1 MNQIGQFVVVTC
13 FQHHW
18 VPQLQG
24 GLLEGFTVAE
34 LNTDNQY
41 LVGYD
46 DFYMCT
52 CVSVQYGEILCPK

>member
-1 MNQIGQFVVVTC
+1 MNQIGYFVVVTC

-18 VPQLQG
+18 VPQLQE

-41 LVGYD
+41 LVGHD
-46 DFYMCT
+46 DDLYVYVCY
-52 CVSVQYGEILCPK
+52 S